1 MKPIPI
7 QAFGGIIMAMTIGE
21 SLKQDVGKE
30 KTQNAENEKV
40 NRELEELLASLKVNV
55 KVAGCGGSGCNT
67 ITRIVQEGIYGADLV
82 AMNTDAQHL
91 LKNVKAPNKILLG
104 KHSTR
109 GLGAGAI
116 PAVGESAAIE
126 AEDEIKR
133 AFSGAHIAFLTC
145 GLGGGTG
152 TGSIPVLSKVAKEMN
167 ALTVAVVTLPFKA
180 EGIARMKNA
189 LMGLERLK
197 DIADTVIVIPNDKLL
212 ELVPRMPLNA
222 AFRFADEILM
232 RSIKS
237 TTEMMTKPGLINVD
251 YADLKTIMKNGGVAM
266 IGLGESDADD
276 RAAKA
281 INQALASPL
290 LDVDITNA
298 SGALV
303 NVSGGPDMTVSEA
316 QQVVEEVHKK
326 INPEATIIWG
336 ASIDPSLEHRIRVM
350 IVVTGVS
357 SEQIFGRAERSVA
370 LDKTST
376 YGVDIVR

>member
-1 MKPIPI
+1 
-7 QAFGGIIMAMTIGE
+7 MAMTIGE
-21 SLKQDVGKE
+21 SLKQGVMKE
-30 KTQNAENEKV
+30 KNQPEVESLKADK
-40 NRELEELLASLKVNV
+40 ELEELLATLKVNV

-67 ITRIVQEGIYGADLV
+67 ITRIVQEGIVGADLI

-91 LKNVKAPNKILLG
+91 LKNVRSPKKILLG

-116 PAVGESAAIE
+116 PVVGESAALE
-126 AEDEIKR
+126 AEDDIKR
-133 AFSGAHIAFLTC
+133 VLSGAHIAFLTC

-152 TGSIPVLSKVAKEMN
+152 TGGMPVISKITKELN
-167 ALTVAVVTLPFKA
+167 SLTIAIVTLPFKA
-180 EGIARMKNA
+180 EGLARMKNA

-197 DIADTVIVIPNDKLL
+197 DVADTVIVIPNDKLL

-237 TTEMMTKPGLINVD
+237 ITEMMTKPGLINVD

-266 IGLGESDADD
+266 IGLGESDSED

-281 INQALASPL
+281 INQALSSPL
-290 LDVDITNA
+290 LDVDITDA

-303 NVSGGPDMTVSEA
+303 NVSGGPDMTIAEA

-336 ASIDPSLEHRIRVM
+336 ASIDPALEHTIRVM
-350 IVVTGVS
+350 IVCTGVS

-370 LDKTST
+370 LDRTST
-376 YGVDIVR
+376 YGVDVVR

>member
-1 MKPIPI
+1 
-7 QAFGGIIMAMTIGE
+7 MAMTIGE
-21 SLKQDVGKE
+21 SLKQGVMKE
-30 KTQNAENEKV
+30 KTQPDVENTKSD
-40 NRELEELLASLKVNV
+40 RELEELLASLKVNV

-67 ITRIVQEGIYGADLV
+67 ITRIVQEGIVGADLV

-116 PAVGESAAIE
+116 PAIGESAAIE

-133 AFSGAHIAFLTC
+133 VFSGAHITFLTC

-152 TGSIPVLSKVAKEMN
+152 TGGIPVLSKVAKEMN
-167 ALTVAVVTLPFKA
+167 ALTIAVVTLPFKA

-197 DIADTVIVIPNDKLL
+197 DVADTVIVIPNDKLL

-266 IGLGESDADD
+266 IGLGESDSDD
-276 RAAKA
+276 RATKA

-290 LDVDITNA
+290 LDVDIANA
-298 SGALV
+298 SGALI
-303 NVSGGPDMTVSEA
+303 NVSGGPDMTIAEA
-316 QQVVEEVHKK
+316 QQVVEEVHKR

-336 ASIDPSLEHRIRVM
+336 ASIDPALEHTVRVM

-357 SEQIFGRAERSVA
+357 SEQIFGRAEKSVS